1 MTREEVITWRKNG
14 IKYWDDALLHK
25 TREVLIKEAVENFEL
40 MKSVN
45 FEKFPKMYEGS
56 AGWYQLMESFK
67 TIIKNTLELKG
78 SPQQTWNLDEI
89 LTKSELIEIMNKLKF
104 EKYVQIHKRTS

>member
-25 TREVLIKEAVENFEL
+25 TREALIKEAVENFEL

-67 TIIKNTLELKG
+67 TIIKKVFPYTPKTFSDIIFQEY
-78 SPQQTWNLDEI
+78 
-89 LTKSELIEIMNKLKF
+89 TK
-104 EKYVQIHKRTS
+104 

>member
-1 MTREEVITWRKNG
+1 
-14 IKYWDDALLHK
+14 
-25 TREVLIKEAVENFEL
+25 

-67 TIIKNTLELKG
+67 TIIKNTLDLKG
-78 SPQQTWNLDEI
+78 SPQQTWNLDVP
-89 LTKSELIEIMNKLKF
+89 N
-104 EKYVQIHKRTS
+104 